1 MKAIEINQL
10 SVYYEQV
17 LALKDIS
24 LSIEEGEYVGIVGP
38 NGGGKST
45 FMKALLGFVPI
56 HSGSIKIF
64 GQKPSN
70 YKGQIGYVPQFSKVD
85 RNFPITVEEVV
96 CMGTMKSGVTP
107 FFQYSAKN
115 RELAG
120 QQLAQVG
127 MEHRRKR
134 QIGDLS
140 GGEFQKMLI
149 ARALT
154 VQPDLL
160 LLDEPTSSLDVQSRD
175 EIYEILNR
183 LKGQM
188 TILMITHDLDT
199 NLPQLD
205 SVIAFN
211 TTLRDQGLYGNSRLG
226 KKGDSTHVA
235 DDFRL

>member
-1 MKAIEINQL
+1 
-10 SVYYEQV
+10 
-17 LALKDIS
+17 
-24 LSIEEGEYVGIVGP
+24 
-38 NGGGKST
+38 
-45 FMKALLGFVPI
+45 
-56 HSGSIKIF
+56 
-64 GQKPSN
+64 
-70 YKGQIGYVPQFSKVD
+70 
-85 RNFPITVEEVV
+85 
-96 CMGTMKSGVTP
+96 
-107 FFQYSAKN
+107 
-115 RELAG
+115 
-120 QQLAQVG
+120 
-127 MEHRRKR
+127 
-134 QIGDLS
+134 
-140 GGEFQKMLI
+140 MLI

-235 DDFRL
+235 DNFRL

>member
-1 MKAIEINQL
+1 MKAIEVNQV
-10 SVYYEQV
+10 SVYYDQV

-24 LSIEEGEYVGIVGP
+24 LSIDIGEYVGIVGP

-45 FMKALLGFVPI
+45 LMKTLLGFVPI
-56 HSGSIKIF
+56 YMGNIQIF
-64 GQKPSN
+64 GQKISN
-70 YKGQIGYVPQFSKVD
+70 YKEQIGYVPQFSKVD

-96 CMGTMKSGVTP
+96 CMGTMQSGITP

-115 RELAG
+115 KELARQG
-120 QQLAQVG
+120 LAMVG

-154 VQPDLL
+154 VQPKLL
-160 LLDEPTSSLDVQSRD
+160 LLDEPTSSLDVNARD
-175 EIYEILNR
+175 EIYDILNH

-205 SVIAFN
+205 SVIALN
-211 TTLRDQGLYGNSRLG
+211 TTLQDQGYYGNCRLG
-226 KKGDSTHVA
+226 KRGDLDHVT
-235 DDFRL
+235 DHIGL